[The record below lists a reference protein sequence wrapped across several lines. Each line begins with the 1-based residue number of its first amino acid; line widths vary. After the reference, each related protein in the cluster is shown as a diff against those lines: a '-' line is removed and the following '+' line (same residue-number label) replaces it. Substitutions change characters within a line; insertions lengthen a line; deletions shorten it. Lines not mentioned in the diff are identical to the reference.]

1 MFFDMLLLDCQANI
15 GREKNTDTNLFRYL
29 YWLPLRMFYNIK
41 FSLKTNKIKNLKE
54 DYFVMNQETEV
65 IEKQDVVIRFSGDSG
80 DGMQLTG
87 QQFSDTAALFGNDV
101 STFPDYPAE
110 IRAPQGTVGGVSGFQ
125 VHIGE
130 EHITTPGDFADV
142 LVAMN
147 PAALK
152 ANLRWAKKAGTIIL
166 DTDAFTDKHLERAGY
181 TSNPL
186 TDHSLD
192 DYNVIAVN
200 ITKLTIEALKET
212 GLDQKSVLRCKN
224 MFALGMTYWMFE
236 RSVEHTEAFFDMK
249 FAKKPSIASA
259 NKLVLRAGYN
269 YAANVHALAVHFK
282 VAPAHIEKGKY
293 RTITGNKATAWGLLA
308 AAEKA
313 GLPLFCGSY
322 PITPATDILQ
332 ELALRRDLG
341 AKTYQAEDEI
351 GGICTAIGASYAGN
365 FAVTTTSG
373 PGLALKSEACGLAV
387 MAELPLV
394 IVDVQ
399 RGGPST
405 GLPTKTEQSDLM
417 QALYGRNGESPMPV
431 IAASTSGNCFDYA
444 FIAGKIALEHM
455 TPVILLTD
463 GFLANGAQPWLI
475 PSMAKLPEIKIRRAK
490 EGDNYQP
497 YARDPETLARTW
509 AVPGTKG
516 LEHRIGGL
524 EKMNITG
531 TISYVPENHQVMTDL
546 RQEKVAR
553 IANYIPQQEV
563 FGNPEGG
570 EVLVVG
576 WGGTYGHLFS
586 AVKELRKEGKDVS
599 LAHFNYINP
608 LPKNTQEVLAKFKK
622 ILVCELNLGQFAAY
636 LRSKYPEFTYQQY
649 NKVAGLPFTVL
660 EIKEEVNKLMND

>member
-1 MFFDMLLLDCQANI
+1 M
-15 GREKNTDTNLFRYL
+15 
-29 YWLPLRMFYNIK
+29 
-41 FSLKTNKIKNLKE
+41 S
-54 DYFVMNQETEV
+54 QERVT
-65 IEKQDVVIRFSGDSG
+65 IEKQNVVIRFSGDSG

-87 QQFSDTAALFGNDV
+87 QQFSDTAAIFGNDV

-130 EHITTPGDFADV
+130 EHVTTPGDDADV

-152 ANLRWAKKAGTIIL
+152 ANLRWVKKAGTIVV
-166 DTDAFTDKHLERAGY
+166 DTDAFNDKNLEKAGY
-181 TSNPL
+181 SSNPL
-186 TDHSLD
+186 ADNSLS
-192 DYNVIAVN
+192 DYNVIPVD
-200 ITKLTIEALKET
+200 ITKMTIEALKDT
-212 GLDQKSVLRCKN
+212 NLDQKTIVRSKN
-224 MFALGMTYWMFE
+224 MFALGLTYWMFE
-236 RSVEHTEAFFDMK
+236 RSVKHTEEFFDSK
-249 FAKKPSIASA
+249 FSNKPTIANA
-259 NKLVLRAGYN
+259 NKTVLKAGYN
-269 YAANVHALAVHFK
+269 YAANVHALAVHYNVK
-282 VAPAHIEKGKY
+282 PAVIKKGKY

-351 GGICTAIGASYAGN
+351 AGICTAIGAGYAGN

-373 PGLALKSEACGLAV
+373 PGLALKSEAAGLAV

-405 GLPTKTEQSDLM
+405 GLPTKTEQSDLL

-431 IAASTSGNCFDYA
+431 IAASTPANCFDYA
-444 FIAGKIALEHM
+444 FAAGRIAVEHM

-475 PSMAKLPEIKIRRAK
+475 PDMSELPQIKVSIAK
-490 EGDNYQP
+490 EGDNYKP
-497 YARDPETLARTW
+497 YARDPQTLVRTW
-509 AVPGTKG
+509 ALPGTKG

-524 EKMNITG
+524 EKMDVVG

-546 RQEKVAR
+546 REEKVKR
-553 IANYIPQQEV
+553 IAMDIPNQEV
-563 FGNPEGG
+563 FGNQAGG
-570 EVLVVG
+570 DILVVG
-576 WGGTYGHLFS
+576 WGGTYGHLYS
-586 AVKELRKEGKDVS
+586 AVKELRAEGKDVS

-608 LPKNTQEVLAKFKK
+608 LPLNTKEVLSRYKK
-622 ILVCELNLGQFAAY
+622 IVVCELNLGQFAAY
-636 LRSKYPEFTYQQY
+636 LKSKLPAY
-649 NKVAGLPFTVL
+649 NYVQCNQVNGLPFTVADL
-660 EIKEEVNKLMND
+660 KEKIKQM

>member
-1 MFFDMLLLDCQANI
+1 MLERVLD
-15 GREKNTDTNLFRYL
+15 NLRLKKKKVRDSACLENSINYL
-29 YWLPLRMFYNIK
+29 YHVLYH
-41 FSLKTNKIKNLKE
+41 KNNHII
-54 DYFVMNQETEV
+54 YIMSQETEV

-125 VHIGE
+125 VHIGD
-130 EHITTPGDFADV
+130 EHVTTPGDYADV

-152 ANLRWAKKAGTIIL
+152 ANLRWVKKAGTIIV
-166 DTDAFTDKHLERAGY
+166 DTDAFTDKHLEKAGY

-186 TDHSLD
+186 TDRSLD
-192 DYNVIAVN
+192 DYNVVAVDV
-200 ITKLTIEALKET
+200 TKLTVEALRET
-212 GLDQKSVLRCKN
+212 GLDQKSMLRCKN

-236 RSVEHTEAFFDMK
+236 RSVEHSEAFLDMK
-249 FAKKPSIASA
+249 FAKKPAIASA

-269 YAANVHALAVHFK
+269 YAANVHALATHFK
-282 VAPAHIEKGKY
+282 VSPAAIEKGKY
-293 RTITGNKATAWGLLA
+293 RTITGNKAIAWGLLA

-322 PITPATDILQ
+322 PITPATDILH

-373 PGLALKSEACGLAV
+373 PGLALKTEACGLAV

-405 GLPTKTEQSDLM
+405 GLPTKTEQSDLL

-444 FIAGKIALEHM
+444 FMAGKIALEHM

-475 PSMAKLPEIKIRRAK
+475 PSMAKLPEIKLRIAK
-490 EGDNYQP
+490 EGDDYQP

-509 AVPGTKG
+509 ALPGTKG

-531 TISYVPENHQVMTDL
+531 NISYVPENHQIMTDL
-546 RQEKVAR
+546 RAAKVER
-553 IANYIPQQEV
+553 IADSLPLQEV
-563 FGNPEGG
+563 YGNPEGG

-576 WGGTYGHLFS
+576 WGGTYGHLYS

-599 LAHFNYINP
+599 LTHFNYINP
-608 LPKNTQEVLAKFKK
+608 LPRNTQEIFAKYKK
-622 ILVCELNLGQFAAY
+622 IIVCELNLGQFASY
-636 LRSKYPEFTYQQY
+636 LRSKCPGFEFLQC
-649 NKVAGLPFTVL
+649 NKVAGLPFTVVEL
-660 EIKEEVNKLMND
+660 KEKVRQLFN